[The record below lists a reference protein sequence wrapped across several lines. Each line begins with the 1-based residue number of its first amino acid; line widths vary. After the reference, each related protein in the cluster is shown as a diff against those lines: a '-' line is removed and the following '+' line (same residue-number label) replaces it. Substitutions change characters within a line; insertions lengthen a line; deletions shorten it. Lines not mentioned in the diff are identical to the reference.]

1 MSIVHVSR
9 ITPSKFGDGDRW
21 RLEIDGEWYDAY
33 LTPEAAGLTA
43 GDYDVEFKT
52 SPKTGKSYAVA
63 INGMFRTNGAQR
75 APQRSNVVP
84 GSLPARPAPVPT
96 VAALPAETKP
106 GAKDMWIMATSI
118 CQAVI
123 AKGESWEHGALVEL
137 AREAANA
144 ARAAARVFDGAP
156 LDAVRAAVT
165 LPNSAELGRP
175 YATADRATARTPQAD
190 PEDPRQ
196 AGPDFD
202 DDIPF

>member
-1 MSIVHVSR
+1 MSYVHISR

-33 LTPEAAGLTA
+33 LTPEAADLQPGVHE
-43 GDYDVEFKT
+43 VEFKT
-52 SPKTGKSYAVA
+52 SPKTGKAYAVA
-63 INGMFRTNGAQR
+63 IDGRFRTGINGGPR
-75 APQRSNVVP
+75 APQAPQAAPRTTP
-84 GSLPARPAPVPT
+84 GPVASPRM
-96 VAALPAETKP
+96 AGSALPAEAKP

-118 CQAVI
+118 MQAMI
-123 AKGESWEHGALVEL
+123 AQGGVEMDSLVAL

-156 LDAVRAAVT
+156 VDAVRAAI
-165 LPNSAELGRP
+165 RP
-175 YATADRATARTPQAD
+175 APVAPQAGPLGD
-190 PEDPRQ
+190 PDDPRN

>member
-1 MSIVHVSR
+1 MSYVHISR

-33 LTPEAAGLTA
+33 LTPEVADLQPGVHE
-43 GDYDVEFKT
+43 VEFKT
-52 SPKTGKSYAVA
+52 SPKTGKAYAVA
-63 INGMFRTNGAQR
+63 IDGRFRTGINGGPR
-75 APQRSNVVP
+75 APQAPQAAPRTTP
-84 GSLPARPAPVPT
+84 GA
-96 VAALPAETKP
+96 VAAPRMAGPGPAEAKP

-118 CQAVI
+118 VQAMI
-123 AKGESWEHGALVEL
+123 AQGGVEMDSLVAL

-156 LDAVRAAVT
+156 VDAVRAAI
-165 LPNSAELGRP
+165 RP
-175 YATADRATARTPQAD
+175 APVAPQAGPLGD
-190 PEDPRQ
+190 PDDPRN

>member
-33 LTPEAAGLTA
+33 LSPDAAELQA
-43 GDYDVEFKT
+43 GDHDVEFKT
-52 SPKTGKSYAVA
+52 SPKTGKAYAVA
-63 INGMFRTNGAQR
+63 VDGRYRTGGAQR

-123 AKGESWEHGALVEL
+123 AQPGVEIAKGDLVEL

-144 ARAAARVFDGAP
+144 ARAAQRVFDGAP
-156 LDAVRAAVT
+156 LDAVRAAV
-165 LPNSAELGRP
+165 RP
-175 YATADRATARTPQAD
+175 APAPQAD

-202 DDIPF
+202 DDIPFS